1 MSKKSHFYSKERVY
15 MSKVFG
21 WLDRRKDESLQT
33 FDNRINHLAAF
44 HSGYAFFMYENYSS
58 DLSAFSVYV
67 VWNGEFNRK
76 LTQRLPDGGFMLHC
90 DQERAVSFL
99 NKGEGLPVYVKL
111 QASRGRLR
119 AVLFAVEND
128 GALYDLYYNGCP
140 IRKPENICFVSRK
153 NVVVDPADYDEYNG
167 RGVSFNAS
175 YSPDLFN
182 FGKYSPAENANG
194 SYLSGSYSA
203 GSYNAGFFYTGS
215 YNAGGYSIGSFSA
228 GSYNIGAFMQ
238 GSYSYG
244 SYTAGSY
251 SFTAFMLGSYTT
263 GSYSFGSYA
272 FSHNWE
278 WEYAFGSYSTYKW
291 TAGSYFTGSFLGGQ
305 YRLEQ
310 FLQGSYRL
318 VGGSYNFW
326 GFGNFFAG
334 SFNIGSYSWLFGS
347 FGMSAGLA
355 MTGSFV
361 GGSYRAQMYRLSGSY
376 YGGSYRKEYR
386 LSGSFQT
393 GYYVQGS
400 FSRSFAGGSYCGH
413 EAVEGRQ
420 GIGNDNKQGNCF
432 INDSN
437 SALCN
442 GSRPAKSHLSFIPK
456 AELEPSFRLIAE
468 MGYGLDL
475 I

>member
-1 MSKKSHFYSKERVY
+1 

-44 HSGYAFFMYENYSS
+44 HSGYAFFMYENYSQ

-67 VWNGEFNRK
+67 VWNGEFNKK
-76 LTQRLPDGGFMLHC
+76 LSQRLPDGGFMLHC
-90 DQERAVSFL
+90 DRERAVSFL

-119 AVLFAVEND
+119 AILFAVEKD
-128 GALYDLYYNGCP
+128 GALYDMYYNGCP

-153 NVVVDPADYDEYNG
+153 NVVVDASEYDEYNG
-167 RGVSFNAS
+167 RGVSFSTS
-175 YSPDLFN
+175 YNPALFK
-182 FGKYSPAENANG
+182 FGKYSLLDNSNG
-194 SYLSGSYSA
+194 SYTTGSYAAGLFNTGSYSL
-203 GSYNAGFFYTGS
+203 
-215 YNAGGYSIGSFSA
+215 SA
-228 GSYNIGAFMQ
+228 FQQ
-238 GSYSYG
+238 GSYSSG

-251 SFTAFMLGSYTT
+251 SFKTFMLGSYIS

-272 FSHNWE
+272 VSQGFE
-278 WEYAFGSYSTYKW
+278 WKYAFGSYSTYKW
-291 TAGSYFTGSFLGGQ
+291 SAGSYFTGSFMGGQ

-355 MTGSFV
+355 LTGNYV
-361 GGSYRAQMYRLSGSY
+361 GGSYRLQMYRLLGSY
-376 YGGSYRKEYR
+376 SGGSYNSGMYRQAGSYAGGSYGTGYR
-386 LSGSFQT
+386 LSGSFRNGAFT
-393 GYYVQGS
+393 QGS
-400 FSRSFAGGSYCGH
+400 FAGRFLGGSYCG
-413 EAVEGRQ
+413 Q
-420 GIGNDNKQGNCF
+420 GVPQGGDSFGNENKQGNRF

-437 SALCN
+437 LALCN
-442 GSRPAKSHLSFIPK
+442 GSRTAKSGLSFIPK

>member
-1 MSKKSHFYSKERVY
+1 

-44 HSGYAFFMYENYSS
+44 HSGYAFFMYENYSQ

-67 VWNGEFNRK
+67 VWNGEFNKK
-76 LTQRLPDGGFMLHC
+76 LSQRLPDGGFMLHC
-90 DQERAVSFL
+90 DRERAVSFL

-119 AVLFAVEND
+119 AILFAVEKD
-128 GALYDLYYNGCP
+128 GALYDMYYNGCP
-140 IRKPENICFVSRK
+140 VRKPENICFVSRK
-153 NVVVDPADYDEYNG
+153 NVVIDASEYDEYNG
-167 RGVSFNAS
+167 RGVSFNA
-175 YSPDLFN
+175 
-182 FGKYSPAENANG
+182 G
-194 SYLSGSYSA
+194 SYTFGSFSSGSYSI
-203 GSYNAGFFYTGS
+203 NTFQ
-215 YNAGGYSIGSFSA
+215 
-228 GSYNIGAFMQ
+228 Q
-238 GSYSYG
+238 GSYSSG

-251 SFTAFMLGSYTT
+251 SFTAFMTGSYIS

-272 FSHNWE
+272 FAHGLE
-278 WEYAFGSYSTYKW
+278 WEYALGSYITYKW
-291 TAGSYFTGSFLGGQ
+291 SAGSYFTGSFMGGQ

-355 MTGSFV
+355 LMGSYV
-361 GGSYRAQMYRLSGSY
+361 GGSYLAHMYRLTGSYSGGSYNSRIYRLSGSY
-376 YGGSYRKEYR
+376 AGGSYNTGYR
-386 LSGSFQT
+386 LSGSFRNGSFT
-393 GYYVQGS
+393 QGS
-400 FSRSFAGGSYCGH
+400 FAGRLLSGSYCGR
-413 EAVEGRQ
+413 AVTQ
-420 GIGNDNKQGNCF
+420 GSDALDNENKQGNRF

-437 SALCN
+437 LALCN
-442 GSRPAKSHLSFIPK
+442 GSRPAKSGLSFIPK
-456 AELEPSFRLIAE
+456 SELEPSFRLIAE

>member
-1 MSKKSHFYSKERVY
+1 

-21 WLDRRKDESLQT
+21 WLDRRKDESIQT

-67 VWNGEFNRK
+67 VWNGEFNKK
-76 LTQRLPDGGFMLHC
+76 LSQRLPDGGFMLHC

-99 NKGEGLPVYVKL
+99 NKGEGMPVYVKL
-111 QASRGRLR
+111 QASKGRLR
-119 AVLFAVEND
+119 AILFAVEND
-128 GALYDLYYNGCP
+128 GALFDMYYNGCP
-140 IRKPENICFVSRK
+140 VRRPENICFVSHK
-153 NVVVDPADYDEYNG
+153 NVVVDASDYDEYNG

-175 YSPDLFN
+175 YSPALYK
-182 FGKYSPAENANG
+182 FGKYSPVSTADG
-194 SYLSGSYSA
+194 SYMA
-203 GSYNAGFFYTGS
+203 GSYNTGFFGMGS
-215 YNAGGYSIGSFSA
+215 YISGSFSS
-228 GSYNIGAFMQ
+228 GSYNISSFMQ

-251 SFTAFMLGSYTT
+251 SFAAFMIGSYTT
-263 GSYSFGSYA
+263 GSYSFGSYV

-278 WEYAFGSYSTYKW
+278 WEYALGSYSTYKW

-355 MTGSFV
+355 LTGSFV

-376 YGGSYRKEYR
+376 SGGSYSGEYR
-386 LSGSFQT
+386 LSGSFQS
-393 GYYVQGS
+393 GSYVRGS
-400 FSRSFAGGSYCGH
+400 FSRGFAGGSYCGY
-413 EAVEGRQ
+413 EATEGGQ
-420 GIGNDNKQGNCF
+420 LFGNDNKQGNCF

-437 SALCN
+437 AALCN
-442 GSRPAKSHLSFIPK
+442 GSRPAKSRLSFIPK
-456 AELEPSFRLIAE
+456 AGLEPSFRLIAE

>member
-1 MSKKSHFYSKERVY
+1 

-44 HSGYAFFMYENYSS
+44 HSGYAFFMYENYSQ

-67 VWNGEFNRK
+67 VWNGEFNKK
-76 LTQRLPDGGFMLHC
+76 LSQRLPDGGFMLHC

-119 AVLFAVEND
+119 AILFAVEKD
-128 GALYDLYYNGCP
+128 GALYDMYYNGCP
-140 IRKPENICFVSRK
+140 VRKPDNICFVSRK
-153 NVVVDPADYDEYNG
+153 NVVIDASEYDEYNG

-175 YSPDLFN
+175 FNPSLFN
-182 FGKYSPAENANG
+182 PEKYSQDDASGGSFIAG
-194 SYLSGSYSA
+194 SYSSVLFNAGSYTFGSFSSGSYSI
-203 GSYNAGFFYTGS
+203 NTFQ
-215 YNAGGYSIGSFSA
+215 
-228 GSYNIGAFMQ
+228 Q
-238 GSYSYG
+238 GSYSRG

-251 SFTAFMLGSYTT
+251 SFTAFMTGSYIS

-272 FSHNWE
+272 FAHGLE
-278 WEYAFGSYSTYKW
+278 WEYTLGSYITYKW
-291 TAGSYFTGSFLGGQ
+291 SAGSYFTGSFMGGQ

-355 MTGSFV
+355 LMGSYV
-361 GGSYRAQMYRLSGSY
+361 GGSYLAQMYRLTGSYSGGSYNSRIYRLSGSY
-376 YGGSYRKEYR
+376 
-386 LSGSFQT
+386 
-393 GYYVQGS
+393 
-400 FSRSFAGGSYCGH
+400 AGGSYNTGYRLSASFRNGSFTQGSFAGRLLSGSYCGR
-413 EAVEGRQ
+413 AVTQ
-420 GIGNDNKQGNCF
+420 GSDALDNENKQGNRF

-437 SALCN
+437 LALCN
-442 GSRPAKSHLSFIPK
+442 GSRPAKSGLSFIPK

>member
-1 MSKKSHFYSKERVY
+1 

-44 HSGYAFFMYENYSS
+44 HSGYAFFMYENYSQ

-67 VWNGEFNRK
+67 VWNGEFNKK
-76 LTQRLPDGGFMLHC
+76 LSQRLPDGGFMLHC
-90 DQERAVSFL
+90 DRERAVSFL

-119 AVLFAVEND
+119 AILFAVEND
-128 GALYDLYYNGCP
+128 GALYDMYYNGCP

-153 NVVVDPADYDEYNG
+153 NVVVDASEYDEYNG
-167 RGVSFNAS
+167 RGVSFSTS
-175 YSPDLFN
+175 YNPALFK
-182 FGKYSPAENANG
+182 FGKYSLLDN
-194 SYLSGSYSA
+194 SSGSYT
-203 GSYNAGFFYTGS
+203 TGS
-215 YNAGGYSIGSFSA
+215 YAAGLFNT
-228 GSYNIGAFMQ
+228 GSYSLSAFQQ
-238 GSYSYG
+238 GSYSSG

-251 SFTAFMLGSYTT
+251 SFKTFMLGSYIS

-272 FSHNWE
+272 FAHGLE
-278 WEYAFGSYSTYKW
+278 WKYALGSYITYKW
-291 TAGSYFTGSFLGGQ
+291 SAGSYFTGSFMGGQ

-355 MTGSFV
+355 LMGSYV
-361 GGSYRAQMYRLSGSY
+361 GGSYLAQMYRLTGSYSGGSYNSRIYRLSGSY
-376 YGGSYRKEYR
+376 
-386 LSGSFQT
+386 
-393 GYYVQGS
+393 
-400 FSRSFAGGSYCGH
+400 AGGSYNTCYRLSASFRNGSFTQGSFAGRLLSGSYCGR
-413 EAVEGRQ
+413 AVTQ
-420 GIGNDNKQGNCF
+420 GSDALDNENKQGNRF

-437 SALCN
+437 LALCN
-442 GSRPAKSHLSFIPK
+442 GSRPAKSGLSFIPK

>member
-1 MSKKSHFYSKERVY
+1 

-44 HSGYAFFMYENYSS
+44 HSGYAFFMYENYSQ

-67 VWNGEFNRK
+67 VWNGEFNKK
-76 LTQRLPDGGFMLHC
+76 LSQRLPDGGFMLHC
-90 DQERAVSFL
+90 DRERAVSFL

-119 AVLFAVEND
+119 AILFAVEND
-128 GALYDLYYNGCP
+128 GALYDMYYNGCP

-153 NVVVDPADYDEYNG
+153 NVVVDASEYDEYNG
-167 RGVSFNAS
+167 RGVSFSTS
-175 YSPDLFN
+175 YNPALFK
-182 FGKYSPAENANG
+182 FGKYSLLDNSNG
-194 SYLSGSYSA
+194 SYTTGSYAAGLFNTGSYSL
-203 GSYNAGFFYTGS
+203 
-215 YNAGGYSIGSFSA
+215 SA
-228 GSYNIGAFMQ
+228 FQQ
-238 GSYSYG
+238 GSYSSG

-251 SFTAFMLGSYTT
+251 SFKTFMLGSYIS

-272 FSHNWE
+272 VSQGFE
-278 WEYAFGSYSTYKW
+278 WKYAFGSYSTYRW
-291 TAGSYFTGSFLGGQ
+291 SAGSYFTGSFMGGQ

-334 SFNIGSYSWLFGS
+334 SFSIGSYSWLFGS
-347 FGMSAGLA
+347 FGMAAGLA
-355 MTGSFV
+355 LTGSYL
-361 GGSYRAQMYRLSGSY
+361 GGSYRLQMYRLLGSY
-376 YGGSYRKEYR
+376 SRGSYNSGMYRLAGSYAGGSYGTGYR
-386 LSGSFQT
+386 LSGSFRNGAFT
-393 GYYVQGS
+393 QGS
-400 FSRSFAGGSYCGH
+400 FAGRLLSGSYCGR
-413 EAVEGRQ
+413 AVTQ
-420 GIGNDNKQGNCF
+420 GSDALDNENKQGNRF

-437 SALCN
+437 LALCN
-442 GSRPAKSHLSFIPK
+442 GSRPAKSGLSFIPK

>member
-1 MSKKSHFYSKERVY
+1 

-21 WLDRRKDESLQT
+21 WLDRRKDESLQS

-76 LTQRLPDGGFMLHC
+76 LSQRLPDGGFMLHC
-90 DQERAVSFL
+90 DRDTAVSFL

-111 QASRGRLR
+111 QASKGRLR
-119 AVLFAVEND
+119 AILFAVEND
-128 GALYDLYYNGCP
+128 GALYDMYYNGCP

-153 NVVVDPADYDEYNG
+153 NVVVDASDYDEYKG
-167 RGVSFNAS
+167 KSVSFNTS
-175 YSPDLFN
+175 YNPALFN
-182 FGKYSPAENANG
+182 FGKYSPVDAVNG
-194 SYLSGSYSA
+194 SYTT
-203 GSYNAGFFYTGS
+203 GSYNAGFFNTGS
-215 YNAGGYSIGSFSA
+215 YSTGSFSA
-228 GSYNIGAFMQ
+228 GSYNISAFMQ

-278 WEYAFGSYSTYKW
+278 WEYAFGSYTTYKW
-291 TAGSYFTGSFLGGQ
+291 SAGSYFTGSFLGGQ

-355 MTGSFV
+355 LTGSYV
-361 GGSYRAQMYRLSGSY
+361 GGSYRSQMYRMTGSYSGGSYSGEYRLSGSY
-376 YGGSYRKEYR
+376 SN
-386 LSGSFQT
+386 GSF
-393 GYYVQGS
+393 VQGS
-400 FSRSFAGGSYCGH
+400 FAGGFAGGSYRGFDDARNRDFH
-413 EAVEGRQ
+413 
-420 GIGNDNKQGNCF
+420 GNDNMQGNRF

-437 SALCN
+437 YALCN
-442 GSRPAKSHLSFIPK
+442 GSRPAKSRLSFIPK